1 MKMKRILL
9 IALAVFMCTSL
20 IASGSSESKEEKPTV
35 TYWYWEDIQGK
46 HVEMLADRWKEYTD
60 DIELILEPIPA
71 GNFHDRLITAV
82 SSGTAPDV
90 FQMYTDWIPELV
102 GLGALEDLT
111 GKFDDWEYIDEVPD
125 YMIDLAYAGYDRMYT
140 FPRSVLTMYLY
151 CRTDYFEE
159 IGMDY
164 PKTMDEFYEAA
175 EKLTR
180 DLDGD
185 GVIDTY
191 GFGMRGATN
200 GHSMW
205 SSLVFNA
212 KPGFDY
218 FDEDGNAQL
227 MDPAIIEANQNY
239 IDMYKNGWAPPTA
252 PTDGFNEILQN
263 FRAGVTGML
272 YHHVGSS
279 KTVTESLGDNV
290 VAVPLPAGEGGVF
303 GVQEVT
309 NFGIYSGSKNKEAAL
324 IFLKWI
330 NSPEIQSVICEELQQ
345 VPWLESVQKMDKF
358 QDNVFFKAS
367 IESLPDSHL
376 LPITTT
382 MSQFTNMAWPQN
394 FQRALL
400 GEITGEEMLQNLN
413 DVLNGV

>member
-1 MKMKRILL
+1 MKKSLVVLL
-9 IALAVFMCTSL
+9 VVMLVCGALF
-20 IASGSSESKEEKPTV
+20 ASGSAESKNQKPSV

-46 HVEMLADRWKEYTD
+46 HVDMLAERWAEYTD
-60 DIELILEPIPA
+60 EIDLILEPIPA
-71 GNFHDRLITAV
+71 GNFHDKLITAV
-82 SSGTAPDV
+82 SAGTAPDV
-90 FQMYTDWIPELV
+90 FEMYTDWIPELV

-111 GKFDDWEYIDEVPD
+111 GKFDDWEYIEEVPP
-125 YMIDLAYAGYDRMYT
+125 YMIDLAYAGYDKMYT

-151 CRTDYFEE
+151 CRTDYFEQ

-164 PKTMDEFYEAA
+164 PRTMDEFYEAA

-180 DLDGD
+180 DLDND
-185 GVIDTY
+185 GIIDTY
-191 GFGMRGATN
+191 GFGMRGAKN

-205 SSLVFNA
+205 SSMVFNA
-212 KPGFDY
+212 KPDWDY

-227 MDPAIIEANQNY
+227 LDPAIVMANQKY
-239 IDMYKNGWAPPTA
+239 IDLYRNGWAPPSA
-252 PTDGFNEILQN
+252 PTDGFNELLQN
-263 FRAGVTGML
+263 FKAGVTGML

-279 KTVTESLGDNV
+279 NTVSEALGDKV
-290 VAVPLPAGEGGVF
+290 VAVPLPAGDGGVF

-309 NFGIYSGSKNKEAAL
+309 NFGIYSGSKNKDAA
-324 IFLKWI
+324 ITFLKWI

-358 QDNVFFKAS
+358 QENSFFKAS

-376 LPITTT
+376 LPITPT
-382 MSQFTNMAWPQN
+382 MSQFTNEAWPQN

-400 GEITGEEMLQNLN
+400 GEISGEQMLQNLTK
-413 DVLNGV
+413 VLNGK